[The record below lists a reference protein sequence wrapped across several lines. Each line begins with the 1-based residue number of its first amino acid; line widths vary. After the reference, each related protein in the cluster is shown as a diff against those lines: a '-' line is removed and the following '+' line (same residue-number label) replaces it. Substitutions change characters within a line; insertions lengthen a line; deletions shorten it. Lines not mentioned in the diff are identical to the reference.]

1 MKKLYLPS
9 LRGVIGKWTY
19 YSTVMKIKDI
29 VDNNRIITVA
39 ESSDLYTKNINEI
52 LQREI
57 NSKRIDKI
65 SKYLLEND
73 ERFFNSLTVA
83 IHKGNPQ
90 WYDIDVDSYF
100 QIENRKITDETIQFI
115 ENKFGILELSGDEQ
129 IFALDGQHRLIG
141 IREAYKKN
149 KNLGNEEISLIIVVH
164 NHENKEKTRRLFTV
178 LNKYAEK
185 PKGAELIILDED
197 DSRAIN
203 TRRLVEEH
211 PILSKQN
218 AISSSKNG
226 NIPSNDFSSFTTLV
240 TINKINNIIYKKRP
254 NYYTKR
260 PAIEELNSLYDVSV
274 KYWNFLFDT
283 FPEIINFIDGE
294 ENIQLNGLFNR
305 NSETGGSLLLRPI
318 GQEIVAK
325 IYYEFLIRNEI
336 EILKSKIRKID
347 FNLSGSLLKYL
358 FWHNGKM
365 QPKNNELKINI
376 FKYVLGLNIDE
387 TNFHKEM
394 KKLYESFGASY
405 SEIDKI
411 NNSNGG

>member
-9 LRGVIGKWTY
+9 LRGGIGKWTY

-57 NSKRIDKI
+57 NTKRINKI

-83 IHKGNPQ
+83 IHKGDPQ

-115 ENKFGILELSGDEQ
+115 ENKFGILELSGNEQ

-141 IREAYKKN
+141 IRDAYKKN
-149 KNLGNEEISLIIVVH
+149 KKLGDEEISLIIVVH
-164 NHENKEKTRRLFTV
+164 NNDNKVKTRRLFTV

-197 DSRAIN
+197 DCRAIN
-203 TRRLVEEH
+203 TRRLVEDH

-218 AISSSKNG
+218 SISSSKSG
-226 NIPSNDFSSFTTLV
+226 NIPNNDISSFTTLV
-240 TINKINNIIYKKRP
+240 TVNKINNILYKKRP

-260 PAIEELNSLYDVSV
+260 PAVDELNSLYDISV
-274 KYWNFLFDT
+274 KYWDFLFDT
-283 FPEIINFIDGE
+283 FPEIVDFIDGRR
-294 ENIQLNGLFNR
+294 NIHLNGLFDR

-318 GQEIVAK
+318 GQEIIAK
-325 IYYEFLIRNEI
+325 IYYEFLKKREI
-336 EILKSKIRKID
+336 ETLKSKIRKID
-347 FNLSGSLLKYL
+347 FNLSGKLLKYL

-376 FKYVLGLNIDE
+376 FKYVLGLNMDE
-387 TNFHKEM
+387 INFHKEM
-394 KKLYESFGASY
+394 EKLYESFGDSY
-405 SEIDKI
+405 SKIDKI
-411 NNSNGG
+411 R